1 MEALSLATVNL
12 AGFAM
17 MMVGGIGWAADISG
31 VEELRR
37 KVRGGRG
44 VDGSGRSER
53 DVEEEFEEWVAG
65 VLDRKERK
73 EAGRRGRVD
82 GRGEG
87 EVVRNERGKER

>member
-1 MEALSLATVNL
+1 MEALSLATANL

-17 MMVGGIGWAADISG
+17 MMVGGVGWAADISG

-37 KVRGGRG
+37 KVRGGLG

-65 VLDRKERK
+65 VLERKERK
-73 EAGRRGRVD
+73 EEGRRRGRGD
-82 GRGEG
+82 GEG